1 MTRRR
6 FHVALAVSDLE
17 ASILDY
23 SKRLGTAPCCIG
35 DGAYAL
41 FRTDEVNLSISVQ
54 PDRADTLRHLG
65 FEDHE
70 ARALAVE
77 VDVNGIEWERFTEQQ
92 QLAEILE
99 RWPHARILDPQLGD

>member
-6 FHVALAVSDLE
+6 FHLALAVRDLE

-23 SKRLGTAPCCIG
+23 SKRLGTAPCCVV
-35 DGAYAL
+35 DGTYAL

-54 PDRADTLRHLG
+54 PDGADTLRHLG
-65 FEDHE
+65 FEDQ
-70 ARALAVE
+70 AASGFAVE
-77 VDVNGIEWERFTEQQ
+77 VDVNGIEWERFSEQQ

-99 RWPHARILDPQLGD
+99 RWPLARILSVAKP